1 MRATR
6 NANAFLKTYAAPAF
20 LPDSAMLAGNEG
32 DD

>member
-6 NANAFLKTYAAPAF
+6 NAFLKTYAAPAF